1 MHAFHAMG
9 TEVTVGAPELSL
21 TEEAVLAE
29 RVAALF
35 EEREQCFSRFR
46 TDSELSSLLASDG
59 PTVVSPELFDAL
71 WSAQRHHANTGGL
84 FEPAVGAMLV
94 ALGYDRSFDQG
105 RPDRAVAG
113 PVPPRASVRELVL
126 EPRSRTVV
134 RPAHLRID
142 LGGLVKGRT
151 VDEAVQLLP
160 SIGVVEAGGD
170 AFLRGA
176 GPEGRGWCVEVED
189 PRDPT
194 RVLAT
199 LRVTDRAVATSAAN
213 RRRWSVGGAIV
224 HHLVDPRTGAP
235 SRSDLAQVTV
245 VAASAELADVLAKTF
260 FLLGR
265 VAARE
270 ALVAFP
276 EVGALLVGNDGAVAR
291 AGAIEIDDGWDAT
304 TWEVNHA

>member
-21 TEEAVLAE
+21 AEEAVLAE
-29 RVAALF
+29 RVASLF
-35 EEREQCFSRFR
+35 EAREQRFSRFR
-46 TDSELSSLLASDG
+46 ADSELSRLLASEG

-71 WSAQRHHANTGGL
+71 CSAKRHHLATGGL
-84 FEPAVGAMLV
+84 FEPAVGATLV
-94 ALGYDRSFDQG
+94 ALGYDRSFHHG
-105 RPDRAVAG
+105 RPDRAVAR
-113 PVPPRASVRELVL
+113 PAPPYASIRELDL

-134 RPAHLRID
+134 RPAALGLD

-151 VDEAVQLLP
+151 VDEAAALLP
-160 SIGVVEAGGD
+160 SFGVVEAGGD
-170 AFLRGA
+170 AYLRGA
-176 GPEGRGWCVEVED
+176 GPDGRGWSVEVED
-189 PRDPT
+189 PRDPS
-194 RVLAT
+194 RVLVA
-199 LRVTDRAVATSAAN
+199 LRVADRGVATSAPN
-213 RRRWSVGGAIV
+213 RRRWSVGGATV

-235 SRSDLAQVTV
+235 SCSDLAQVTV

-276 EVGALLVGNDGAVAR
+276 EVGALLVGIDGGVER
-291 AGAIEIDDGWDAT
+291 IGDIEIEDVGAL
-304 TWEVNHA
+304 TWEVEDA